1 MAGVYE
7 LEAKVK
13 AIYNKD
19 PDNPDPDLYLAIRNL
34 AEKILVVKHIAG
46 NREEVESISH
56 NLAAD
61 LYMSIASG
69 KLRVSSWTK
78 YVWLRLYKYRELY
91 LKEKGKQF
99 FKAKDWAQVDT
110 LKNLHSGSKHYF
122 NSMADIEYEDLIDR
136 IPQVFKEKYEE
147 FSRYTPQ
154 HCDYENILLSVVLT
168 IVRGDLTLYNVP
180 SHSSGYVRMMSRVI
194 IQECYKYI
202 KKYSGGDNTKVH
214 EFTSYF
220 EVVYND

>member
-7 LEAKVK
+7 LEAVVK
-13 AIYNKD
+13 KIYKND
-19 PDNPDPDLYLAIRNL
+19 QSDPDLYMAIRNL

-56 NLAAD
+56 HLAAD
-61 LYMSIASG
+61 LYMDIQSG
-69 KLRVSSWTK
+69 KTQVVSWTK

-99 FKAKDWAQVDT
+99 FTIKDTTKLDALRD
-110 LKNLHSGSKHYF
+110 LHSGSKHNF
-122 NSMADIEYEDLIDR
+122 SEMANIEYEDLIDR
-136 IPQVFKEKYEE
+136 IPQIFKEKYEE

-154 HCDYENILLSVVLT
+154 HANYEDILVSTTMT
-168 IVRGDLTLYNVP
+168 IVRDEVTLFNVP
-180 SHSSGYVRMMSRVI
+180 EHYSGYVRFMSRVI
-194 IQECYKYI
+194 LQECYGYI
-202 KKYSGGDNTKVH
+202 KKYSGDDNTKVH
-214 EFTSYF
+214 DFTSYF